1 MDEIRAIVDQL
12 ARAHDGDAWYGDPAM
27 KVVRGVTAE
36 QASRRPIARA
46 HSIWEIVL
54 HMTSWQREVLRRLR
68 TRVAREPE
76 EGDWPPPPAATQEA
90 WREAVERLDTA
101 HRELIAEVERFPAEA
116 LGEIIGEA
124 RDAPLGSGVSYY
136 VLLHG
141 IVQHNLA
148 HTAQISLLKKDFAG
162 RTESGVERG
171 AAG

>member
-1 MDEIRAIVDQL
+1 MNEIRAIADQL
-12 ARAHDGDAWYGDPAM
+12 ARAHDGDAWYGDPTM
-27 KVVRGVTAE
+27 TVLRGVTAE

-54 HMTSWQREVLRRLR
+54 HMTSWQREVVRRLR

-76 EGDWPPPPAATQEA
+76 GGDWPAPPAPTDDA
-90 WREAVERLDTA
+90 WREAGERLEAA
-101 HRELIAEVERFPAEA
+101 HRELLAEVEGFPAGA
-116 LGEIIGEA
+116 LDEIVGEA

-148 HTAQISLLKKDFAG
+148 HTAQISLLKKDFTG
-162 RTESGVERG
+162 D
-171 AAG
+171 

>member
-1 MDEIRAIVDQL
+1 MNEIRAIADQF
-12 ARAHDGDAWYGDPAM
+12 ARAHDGDAWYGAPTM
-27 KVVRGVTAE
+27 VVLRGITAE
-36 QASRRPIARA
+36 QASRRPIPQA

-76 EGDWPPPPAATQEA
+76 HGDWPPLPEPTEEA
-90 WREAVERLDTA
+90 WRQSVERLVA
-101 HRELIAEVERFPAEA
+101 VHRELLAEVERFPADA
-116 LGEIIGEA
+116 LGEILGEA

-148 HTAQISLLKKDFAG
+148 HTAQISLLKKDFA
-162 RTESGVERG
+162 
-171 AAG
+171 AG

>member
-1 MDEIRAIVDQL
+1 MNEIRAIADQL
-12 ARAHDGDAWYGDPAM
+12 ARAHDGDPWYGDPTM
-27 KVVRGVTAE
+27 TVLRGVTAE

-76 EGDWPPPPAATQEA
+76 DGDWPAPPIPTDDA
-90 WREAVERLDTA
+90 WREAMERLEAA
-101 HRELIAEVERFPAEA
+101 HGELLAEVERFQADA
-116 LGEIIGEA
+116 LGEILGEA
-124 RDAPLGSGVSYY
+124 RDAPLGSGVSFY

-148 HTAQISLLKKDFAG
+148 HTAQISLLKKDFTG
-162 RTESGVERG
+162 D
-171 AAG
+171 